1 MATKPIKIKQ
11 KDMILADI
19 DYQEQYSPSKW
30 STRMSADEIVPAH
43 VEQLKSATLNAR
55 SALKCE
61 KSVRYSDNGKNTLL
75 DIYYP
80 ADYTKGTQVF
90 MYIHGGYWQ
99 ALGLDQTGSFAK
111 SVTDMG
117 LIYVGVGYDLCPDVE
132 LSEIVK
138 QIQEA
143 FCFVRHRFPFTHGFH
158 IMGHSAGA
166 HLATM
171 IMAQPAHDFP
181 ELLPITLYPVS
192 GIFDLRPLLNTDI
205 NDPLNLTIET
215 AQQLSP
221 MDPSNFKTIYSN
233 TRRTA
238 RFIIIHA
245 ENDSPAFHEQSRHFY
260 ELLKQTGCNTVLI
273 EIENT
278 DHFDIVEKAID
289 PSFKLNKVIN
299 EELTPPSSYQG

>member
-1 MATKPIKIKQ
+1 
-11 KDMILADI
+11 
-19 DYQEQYSPSKW
+19 
-30 STRMSADEIVPAH
+30 
-43 VEQLKSATLNAR
+43 
-55 SALKCE
+55 
-61 KSVRYSDNGKNTLL
+61 
-75 DIYYP
+75 
-80 ADYTKGTQVF
+80 
-90 MYIHGGYWQ
+90 
-99 ALGLDQTGSFAK
+99 
-111 SVTDMG
+111 
-117 LIYVGVGYDLCPDVE
+117 
-132 LSEIVK
+132 
-138 QIQEA
+138 
-143 FCFVRHRFPFTHGFH
+143 
-158 IMGHSAGA
+158 
-166 HLATM
+166 M

-192 GIFDLRPLLNTDI
+192 GIFDLRWVINDESSKFWLVFRPLLNTDI

-278 DHFDIVEKAID
+278 DHFGKYIFTTLSQSLKFAKMAD
-289 PSFKLNKVIN
+289 L
-299 EELTPPSSYQG
+299 

>member
-1 MATKPIKIKQ
+1 
-11 KDMILADI
+11 
-19 DYQEQYSPSKW
+19 
-30 STRMSADEIVPAH
+30 
-43 VEQLKSATLNAR
+43 
-55 SALKCE
+55 
-61 KSVRYSDNGKNTLL
+61 
-75 DIYYP
+75 
-80 ADYTKGTQVF
+80 
-90 MYIHGGYWQ
+90 
-99 ALGLDQTGSFAK
+99 
-111 SVTDMG
+111 
-117 LIYVGVGYDLCPDVE
+117 
-132 LSEIVK
+132 
-138 QIQEA
+138 
-143 FCFVRHRFPFTHGFH
+143 
-158 IMGHSAGA
+158 
-166 HLATM
+166 M

-192 GIFDLRPLLNTDI
+192 GIFDLRWVINDESSETLLVFSRPLLNTDI

-278 DHFDIVEKAID
+278 DHFGKNTL
-289 PSFKLNKVIN
+289 K
-299 EELTPPSSYQG
+299 